1 MGPKTNNAI
10 ISALIFVCFVLYTII
25 ELRPAS
31 TGRVDESFAKVKQ
44 LQKENDSLKRN
55 NVELDKKFEM
65 LQEKADLLQ
74 QIVLTTNDS
83 IIKLK
88 QKQHEKVSAIDQFR
102 NDELLDFF
110 AEYKTQSTVNW

>member
-1 MGPKTNNAI
+1 MNPKTNSVI
-10 ISALIFVCFVLYTII
+10 ISALIFVCFILYAVI
-25 ELRPAS
+25 ELRPGQSNRSDAS
-31 TGRVDESFAKVKQ
+31 LAKVKQ
-44 LQKENDSLKRN
+44 LEGENDSLKRN
-55 NVELDKKFEM
+55 NIELDKKFEM

-110 AEYKTQSTVNW
+110 ARYKTQSTVDR